1 MLKIIK
7 SVQGNPM
14 AGHGKILLTSGEYRK
29 VATKG
34 GKPSL
39 AHKVGHLLKGEAYK
53 LDGETYYILLLK

>member
-1 MLKIIK
+1 
-7 SVQGNPM
+7 M